1 MFRLFSGVFIFMAG
15 LIMFNS
21 ANGVPVASFIN
32 IHGILLAF
40 FMIMSGFVASN
51 WTVAD
56 LACVLNG
63 RAENEKHALRLL
75 EMLSFF
81 EKMSII
87 SSIIGF
93 AAGAVILLSH
103 SGAASRVGPALAVTL
118 LMPFYCMVFYMFAAV
133 LKSRIKLTAGE
144 VQAGIK
150 S

>member
-1 MFRLFSGVFIFMAG
+1 MFRLFSGAFIFMAG
-15 LIMFNS
+15 FIMFNS
-21 ANGVPVASFIN
+21 VNGVPVASFISV
-32 IHGILLAF
+32 HGILLAF

-56 LACVLNG
+56 LASVLNG
-63 RAENEKHALRLL
+63 RTENEKHALRLT

-81 EKMSII
+81 EKVSII
-87 SSIIGF
+87 SAIIGL
-93 AAGAVILLSH
+93 ATGAVMLLSNL
-103 SGAASRVGPALAVTL
+103 GVASRIGPALAVTL

-133 LKSRIKLTAGE
+133 LKSRIKLTAGA